1 VILVTGVSSLP
12 GWGIAYELSKAGY
25 DILGVYKDHPV
36 EGIPAVRYDLLQDP
50 KGIVKLYK
58 PNVLIHVASI
68 GNVDLCEENRE
79 LCFKFNVVASRELM
93 VEAYRVGCKIIY
105 LSTDYVFDGYK
116 GLYKEEDTP
125 RPINFYGLTKLI
137 AEQIALSLNGSVI
150 RVSAVYGPGPGRPNF
165 AKVLWEKLSKGE
177 IVEAA
182 VDQFLSPTFNLHIGR
197 ALVRILRL
205 RRDIDILHVA
215 GPRLSRYDY
224 ALLVARVFNLKSDLI
239 KPTTMDKIPYKA
251 PRPRD
256 SSLDNSRAK
265 KYTELSLNDVES
277 ALKEYESYQQLSKF

>member
-1 VILVTGVSSLP
+1 MILVTGVSSLP

>member
-1 VILVTGVSSLP
+1 MILVTGVSSLP

-239 KPTTMDKIPYKA
+239 KSITMDKIPYKA

>member
-277 ALKEYESYQQLSKF
+277 ALKEYESYQQLSRF